1 MSDTRKIDPAY
12 YENRCFGDELV
23 EAELDGYLVVAEP
36 GENTLDAIKRYAQS
50 RRETVASA
58 HEI

>member
-12 YENRCFGDELV
+12 YENHCFGDDLA
-23 EAELDGYLVVAEP
+23 EAELGGCLVVAEP

-50 RRETVASA
+50 RRETVVLATG
-58 HEI
+58 H